1 MTFRLDTQAPD
12 FQRDFDALLHAK
24 RETSEEVDAVVR
36 DIIQQVR
43 EQGDTALIELSQR
56 FDRLTLSANNLRL
69 SAEDIAQRA
78 ASVAPETR
86 AALELAAARIRA
98 YHEKQVPEDQ
108 DYTDPQGV
116 RLGAR
121 WLAVEAA
128 GLYVPGGTAAYP
140 SSVLMNAI
148 PAKVAGVE
156 RLVMCVPSPDGA
168 LNPAVLAAAQ
178 IAGVDEIYTVGGAQ
192 AIAAMAYGTQTIQP
206 VDVIVG
212 PGNAFVAA
220 AKRLVYG
227 QVGID
232 MIAGPS
238 EILIIADSSANPA
251 WLAADLLSQAEHD
264 ASSQSILIS
273 PDAAL
278 LEATAGEVERQLSD
292 LPRVEI
298 AAASWRDF
306 GALIK
311 VSDLEQ
317 AAKLSNRLAP
327 EHLELAI
334 EKPDTLLPAV
344 RNAGSVFLGHF
355 TPEPIGDYMAG
366 PNHVLP
372 TARSARYASGLN
384 VFTFLK
390 RSSFLALTAESLQQ
404 LSGATATLAREEGL
418 EAHARAVEQRLNR

>member
-1 MTFRLDTQAPD
+1 MTFWLDSQAPN
-12 FQRDFDALLHAK
+12 FTAEFDALLNAK

-43 EQGDTALIELSQR
+43 SQGDAAVIALTQR
-56 FDRLTLSANNLRL
+56 FDRLALTPESLRL
-69 SAEDIAQRA
+69 DAQQIAERA
-78 ASVAPETR
+78 ASVAPATYE
-86 AALELAAARIRA
+86 ALELAAARIRA
-98 YHEKQVPEDQ
+98 YHEKQVPQNQ
-108 DYTDPQGV
+108 DYRDELGV

-121 WLAVEAA
+121 WLPVEAA

-148 PAKVAGVE
+148 PAKVAGVD
-156 RLVMCVPSPDGA
+156 RLVMCVPAPDGA
-168 LNPAVLAAAQ
+168 LNPAVLAAAK
-178 IAGVDEIYTVGGAQ
+178 IAGVDEVLTIGGAQ
-192 AIAAMAYGTQTIQP
+192 AIAAMAYGTQSIQP

-212 PGNAFVAA
+212 PGNAYVAA

-238 EILIIADSSANPA
+238 EILVIADSSANPS
-251 WLAADLLSQAEHD
+251 WIAADLLSQAEHD
-264 ASSQSILIS
+264 RSSQSILVS

-278 LEATAGEVERQLSD
+278 LRQTADEVERQLES
-292 LPRVEI
+292 LPRSNI
-298 AAASWRDF
+298 ARDSWRDF
-306 GALIK
+306 GALIQ
-311 VSDLEQ
+311 VRDLAE
-317 AAKLSNRLAP
+317 AARLSNRLAP

-334 EKPDTLLPAV
+334 LDPDALLPAI
-344 RNAGSVFLGHF
+344 RNAGSVFMGHF

-390 RSSFLALTAESLQQ
+390 RSSFLALTPESLQA
-404 LSGATATLAREEGL
+404 LAGPTATLAREEGL

>member
-1 MTFRLDTQAPD
+1 MTFWLDSQASD
-12 FQRDFDALLHAK
+12 FEADFDALLHAK
-24 RETSEEVDAVVR
+24 RETSEEVDTVVR

-43 EQGDTALIELSQR
+43 DQGDAALIALTQR
-56 FDRLTLSANNLRL
+56 FDRLTLTPATQRL
-69 SAEDIAQRA
+69 SAEQIAERA
-78 ASVAPETR
+78 SSVAPATY
-86 AALELAAARIRA
+86 AALELAAKRIRA
-98 YHEKQVPEDQ
+98 YHEKQVPENQ
-108 DYTDPQGV
+108 DYRDDLGV

-121 WLAVEAA
+121 WLPVEAA

-178 IAGVDEIYTVGGAQ
+178 IAGVDEIYTIGGAQ
-192 AIAAMAYGTQTIQP
+192 AIAALAYGTQTIKA
-206 VDVIVG
+206 VDVIAG

-238 EILIIADSSANPA
+238 EILVIADSSANPA
-251 WLAADLLSQAEHD
+251 WIAADLLSQAEHD
-264 ASSQSILIS
+264 RSSQSILIS
-273 PDAAL
+273 PDAEL
-278 LEATAGEVERQLSD
+278 LRQTAKEVERQLAE
-292 LPRVEI
+292 LPRANI
-298 AAASWRDF
+298 AGESWRDF
-306 GALIK
+306 GALIA
-311 VSDLEQ
+311 VADLAE
-317 AAKLSNRLAP
+317 AARLSNRLAP

-334 EKPDTLLPAV
+334 EDPDALLPAI

-390 RSSFLALTAESLQQ
+390 RSSFLALTAESLHE
-404 LSGATATLAREEGL
+404 LAGATATLAREEGL

>member
-1 MTFRLDTQAPD
+1 MTFWLDSQAPN
-12 FQRDFDALLHAK
+12 FAAEFDALLNAK

-43 EQGDTALIELSQR
+43 SQGDAAVIALTQR
-56 FDRLTLSANNLRL
+56 FDRLSLTPESLRL
-69 SAEDIAQRA
+69 DARQIAERA
-78 ASVAPETR
+78 ASVAPATYE
-86 AALELAAARIRA
+86 ALELAAARIRA
-98 YHEKQVPEDQ
+98 YHEKQVPENQ
-108 DYTDPQGV
+108 DYRDALGV

-121 WLAVEAA
+121 WLPVEAA

-156 RLVMCVPSPDGA
+156 RLVMCVPAPDGA
-168 LNPAVLAAAQ
+168 LNPAVLAAAK
-178 IAGVDEIYTVGGAQ
+178 IAGVDEVLTIGGAQ
-192 AIAAMAYGTQTIQP
+192 AIAAMAYGTQSIQP

-212 PGNAFVAA
+212 PGNAYVAA

-238 EILIIADSSANPA
+238 EILVIADSSANPS
-251 WLAADLLSQAEHD
+251 WIAADLLSQAEHD
-264 ASSQSILIS
+264 RSSQSILVS

-278 LEATAGEVERQLSD
+278 LRQTADEVERQLES
-292 LPRVEI
+292 LPRSNI
-298 AAASWRDF
+298 ARDSWRDF
-306 GALIK
+306 GALIQ
-311 VSDLEQ
+311 VRDLAE
-317 AAKLSNRLAP
+317 AARLSNRLAP

-334 EKPDTLLPAV
+334 LDPDALLPAI
-344 RNAGSVFLGHF
+344 RNAGSVFMGHF

-390 RSSFLALTAESLQQ
+390 RSSFLALTPESLQA
-404 LSGATATLAREEGL
+404 LAGPTATLAREEGL

>member
-1 MTFRLDTQAPD
+1 MTFWLDSQASD
-12 FQRDFDALLHAK
+12 FEAEFQALLHAK
-24 RETSEEVDAVVR
+24 RETSEEVDTVVQG
-36 DIIQQVR
+36 IIQQVR
-43 EQGDTALIELSQR
+43 SQGDAALIELTQR
-56 FDRLTLSANNLRL
+56 FDRLKLSPANLRL
-69 SAEDIAQRA
+69 RTQDIAERA
-78 ASVAPETR
+78 SSVNPAVY
-86 AALELAAARIRA
+86 AALELAAQRIRA
-98 YHEKQVPEDQ
+98 YHEKQVPENQ
-108 DYTDPQGV
+108 DYRDDQGV

-121 WLAVEAA
+121 WLPVEAA

-178 IAGVDEIYTVGGAQ
+178 IAGVDEIYTIGGAQ
-192 AIAAMAYGTQTIQP
+192 AIAALAYGTESIQP

-212 PGNAFVAA
+212 PGNAYVAA

-238 EILIIADSSANPA
+238 EILVIADSSANPA
-251 WLAADLLSQAEHD
+251 WIAADLLSQAEHD
-264 ASSQSILIS
+264 RSSQSILIS
-273 PDAAL
+273 PDADL
-278 LEATAGEVERQLSD
+278 LRRTSEEVSRQLD
-292 LPRVEI
+292 TLPRSEI
-298 AAASWRDF
+298 AGDSWRDY
-306 GALIK
+306 GALIA
-311 VSDLEQ
+311 VNDLAE
-317 AAKLSNRLAP
+317 AARLSNRLAP

-334 EKPDTLLPAV
+334 EDPDALLPAI

-390 RSSFLALTAESLQQ
+390 RSSFLALTAESLQE
-404 LSGATATLAREEGL
+404 LAAATTTLAREEGL

>member
-1 MTFRLDTQAPD
+1 MTFWLDSQAPN
-12 FQRDFDALLHAK
+12 FTAEFDALLNAK

-43 EQGDTALIELSQR
+43 SQGDAAVIALTQR
-56 FDRLTLSANNLRL
+56 FDRLSLTPESLRL
-69 SAEDIAQRA
+69 DARQIAERA
-78 ASVAPETR
+78 ASVAPATYE
-86 AALELAAARIRA
+86 ALELAAARIRA
-98 YHEKQVPEDQ
+98 YHEKQVPENQ
-108 DYTDPQGV
+108 DYRDALGV

-121 WLAVEAA
+121 WLPVEAA

-148 PAKVAGVE
+148 PAKVAGVD
-156 RLVMCVPSPDGA
+156 RLVMCVPAPDGA
-168 LNPAVLAAAQ
+168 LNPAVLAAAK
-178 IAGVDEIYTVGGAQ
+178 IAGVDEVLTIGGAQ
-192 AIAAMAYGTQTIQP
+192 AIAAMAYGTQSIQP

-212 PGNAFVAA
+212 PGNAYVAA

-238 EILIIADSSANPA
+238 EILVIADSSANPS
-251 WLAADLLSQAEHD
+251 WIAADLLSQAEHD
-264 ASSQSILIS
+264 RSSQSILVS

-278 LEATAGEVERQLSD
+278 LRQTADEVERQLES
-292 LPRVEI
+292 LPRSNI
-298 AAASWRDF
+298 ARDSWRDF
-306 GALIK
+306 GALIQ
-311 VSDLEQ
+311 VRDLAE
-317 AAKLSNRLAP
+317 AARLSNRLAP

-334 EKPDTLLPAV
+334 LDPDALLPAI
-344 RNAGSVFLGHF
+344 RNAGSVFMGHF

-390 RSSFLALTAESLQQ
+390 RSSFLALTPESLQA
-404 LSGATATLAREEGL
+404 LAGPTATLAREEGL